1 MKGTRIILSK
11 MMEGI
16 PVVPGQ
22 SWNQLPRC
30 LEFKVFPLTPSPSLV
45 SGGQELFDVLWIP
58 LLIPGLSTASLDMD
72 IYEKKGTL

>member
-22 SWNQLPRC
+22 FWNQLPRC
-30 LEFKVFPLTPSPSLV
+30 HEFKVFPPTPSPSLV
-45 SGGQELFDVLWIP
+45 SGGQELFDELWIS